1 MRRLGKEFLRVNTP
15 LFDGMLVP
23 QQVQDAVED
32 TIEDENDV
40 NELKQRVRML
50 EKNRKFKASGLKRL
64 KKVGTKQRVE
74 SSAGTIMDDQEDA
87 SKQGEIAKLDA
98 NEDITLETV
107 AAEDADV

>member
-1 MRRLGKEFLRVNTP
+1 
-15 LFDGMLVP
+15 
-23 QQVQDAVED
+23 
-32 TIEDENDV
+32 
-40 NELKQRVRML
+40 ML

-107 AAEDADV
+107 AAEDADDTDEAEPAKVGEVIEVVTAAKLMTE